1 MSTEEAGWRKQA
13 SRNTATMRR
22 PASGVLLVGLTLAC
36 ASIAIHDEAT
46 PGADLGSLSVF
57 AWEGGRV
64 ESEERI
70 EGARSGLEPMIEEI
84 LLEALVARGYR
95 RDADAADFRVSFQ
108 LRIEQE
114 VFQTTLR
121 DFDDRPRGRLGGGG
135 SRDVQVEYPY
145 DAGTLT
151 VELRDVGEGAL
162 LWRGWAEGAV
172 EPGVTAAER
181 RERIRQ
187 LISRILDRLPGS

>member
-1 MSTEEAGWRKQA
+1 MQER
-13 SRNTATMRR
+13 RTATRMG
-22 PASGVLLVGLTLAC
+22 PFAWVLSIVGVALGC
-36 ASIAIHDEAT
+36 ANVAIHDEVT
-46 PGADLGSLSVF
+46 PGADLGSLSMF
-57 AWEGGRV
+57 AWDGGRV
-64 ESEERI
+64 ETEERI

-84 LLEALVARGYR
+84 LLEALAARGYR

-108 LRIEQE
+108 LRIEEQ

-121 DFDDRPRGRLGGGG
+121 DFDDGPRGRLGGGG
-135 SRDVQVEYPY
+135 GARDVQVEYPY

-151 VELRDVGEGAL
+151 VELRDVRDGAL

-172 EPGVTAAER
+172 EPGMTATER

-187 LISRILDRLPGS
+187 LISRILDRLPSS